1 MTPTSDET
9 CARMRRELRFFHFL
23 SEDDLT
29 DVAAY
34 FSCRQ
39 LRAGEILWREGDVAA
54 EEACIIAGR
63 VEVKKETEFAGKQV
77 VIGVYSAGTIVGELS
92 ILDDKPRAV
101 TAVALQDTDVL
112 LLSRENFDRLLP
124 DPPEGGVRLLKGMRL
139 AISPRLRKAFDRL
152 ASIF

>member
-1 MTPTSDET
+1 MTPTSDEI

-23 SEDDLT
+23 AEDDLT

-39 LRAGEILWREGDVAA
+39 LKAGEILWREGDAA
-54 EEACIIAGR
+54 TEEAFIVAGR

-77 VIGVYSAGTIVGELS
+77 VIGVYSAGTIVGEIS

-101 TAVALQDTDVL
+101 TAVALQDTDLL
-112 LLSRENFDRLLP
+112 LLSRENFEKLLTEH
-124 DPPEGGVRLLKGMRL
+124 PERGVKLLKGMLL
-139 AISPRLRKAFDRL
+139 AVSTRLRKAFDRL